1 MVFVSSAVHMGGW
14 NDEYNGFEFLQD
26 AGTIRRTMKTKTFL
40 LFLVILVLSASA
52 EAPEDRGAMG
62 LAQALNRLDVVA
74 SVLHTGAHPDDENSA
89 LLSWLSRGQGARTA
103 YLSITRGD
111 GGQNL
116 LGTELF
122 EDLGVIRTEEL
133 LAARRL
139 DGAQQFFTPNYEFG
153 FSKTAEEGM
162 TKWGHDKILG
172 DFVRVIRQF
181 RPEIIVSRF
190 TGTPADGHGHHQVA
204 GIITQEAFKAAGDPN
219 LYPEYGKPWQAKKLY
234 LNGGRGGQAQAPG
247 PAAGGQGRGQAQAQ
261 APAQGRGQA
270 PAQGR
275 GQGQVQPPAPPQQ
288 GQAPAQAPAQG
299 RGQAQGQPQGQRQG
313 RGQAQGQAQGA
324 EQTPVAGVT
333 INVGEFD
340 LALGRSYSEIAAEGR
355 SLHRSQSQGSAQT
368 KGPSNT
374 SLQLV
379 QKSVN
384 VADNAPLFD
393 GVIYK
398 ISDLAKLDSSI
409 TSDVADLQARITA
422 IRQKVNLVRP
432 AEIVS
437 DLTAALQ
444 QLLRI
449 ESKSTNEQVQFLL
462 KKKEADFQDAARLA
476 AGLVIDVIAADETVI
491 PGQSFNLTVS
501 VINGGPLNLPVPKIA
516 VDLPAGWTAV
526 PQRTTGSLQPG
537 QKLDQIFSV
546 TVPASAEF
554 TQPYWLKQPRQGDRF
569 VWPEGSAANMP
580 FDPPLLD
587 THAQIEYGGATIALD
602 HPAQFR
608 RTDGMLGEQRSLLKV
623 VPALSVRLFPEI
635 AVIPVSGNHKKEF
648 TVTVENQNIAAAET
662 EVGLAIPSGW
672 SVTPASRTLK
682 FTRQGE
688 TATAH
693 FVVTATATAGNF
705 KVQAIA
711 TSANQEFRIGYT
723 AIAYPHIETRYVYA
737 AAESKAEI
745 FDVKS
750 RVTSVGYVEGAG
762 DKIPEALQQLGV
774 KVTKLSSDDLANG
787 DLSRFPAIVLG
798 VRAYGVRDDLVANNK
813 RILDYVSNGG
823 TLVVQYNRN
832 GETQRNPFGPY
843 PFTINDNGR
852 VTNEMAAV
860 KILNPSL
867 RMFNAP
873 NKILPT
879 DFDGWVQER
888 GNYFLSAWDPKYTPI
903 LESADP
909 GEQPQ
914 QGGMVMAKVGKGTY
928 IYTGYGFF
936 RQLPDGVPGAYRLF
950 ANLISIE
957 N

>member
-1 MVFVSSAVHMGGW
+1 
-14 NDEYNGFEFLQD
+14 
-26 AGTIRRTMKTKTFL
+26 MKTKVVL
-40 LFLVILVLSASA
+40 LLLVILVLTATA
-52 EAPEDRGAMG
+52 AQPPEDRGAMG

-139 DGAQQFFTPNYEFG
+139 DGAQQFFTPEYEFG
-153 FSKTAEEGM
+153 FSKTADEGLE
-162 TKWGHDKILG
+162 KWGHDKVLG

-190 TGTPADGHGHHQVA
+190 TGTPADGHGHHQIA
-204 GIITQEAFKAAGDPN
+204 GIITQEAFKAAADPK

-234 LNGGRGGQAQAPG
+234 LNGGGRGGQ
-247 PAAGGQGRGQAQAQ
+247 GQGQGQGQ
-261 APAQGRGQA
+261 AQGRGQA
-270 PAQGR
+270 PGQGQAQGQGQGR
-275 GQGQVQPPAPPQQ
+275 GQVQ
-288 GQAPAQAPAQG
+288 GQAPAQPQPAG
-299 RGQAQGQPQGQRQG
+299 I
-313 RGQAQGQAQGA
+313 
-324 EQTPVAGVT
+324 T

-355 SLHRSQSQGSAQT
+355 SLHRSQSQGAAQN
-368 KGPSNT
+368 KGPSTT

-379 QKSVN
+379 QKSVD
-384 VADNAPLFD
+384 VADTAALFD

-398 ISDLAKLDSSI
+398 IKDLSQLDASI
-409 TSDVADLQARITA
+409 TADVTDLQTRIA
-422 IRQKVNLVRP
+422 SIRQKVNLLHP
-432 AEIVS
+432 AEIVP
-437 DLTAALQ
+437 DLTASL
-444 QLLRI
+444 QLLQRI
-449 ESKSTNEQVQFLL
+449 RGKSTNEQVQFLL
-462 KKKEADFQDAARLA
+462 KQKEADFQEATRLA
-476 AGLVIDVIAADETVI
+476 AGLVLDVIAADETVI
-491 PGQSFNLTVS
+491 PGQTFNLTVS
-501 VINGGPLNLPVPKIA
+501 VINGGPLTLPVPKIA
-516 VDLPAGWTAV
+516 TDLPAGWTATA
-526 PQRTTGSLQPG
+526 QRTTGSLQPG
-537 QKLDQIFSV
+537 QKLDQVFSV
-546 TVPASAEF
+546 TVPANADF

-569 VWPEGSAANMP
+569 VWPQGSAANMP
-580 FDPPLLD
+580 FDPPLLE
-587 THAQIEYGGATIALD
+587 THAEIEYNGGAISMEQ
-602 HPAQFR
+602 PAQFR
-608 RTDGMLGEQRSLLKV
+608 HTDGMLGEQRSLLKV
-623 VPALSVRLFPEI
+623 VPALSVRVSPDI
-635 AVIPVSGNHKKEF
+635 AVIPLVGNHKKEF
-648 TVTVENQNIAAAET
+648 NVTVENQNTTAAET
-662 EVGLAIPSGW
+662 EVRLVIPAGW
-672 SVTPASRTLK
+672 SVEPATRTLR

-688 TATAH
+688 LATAQ
-693 FVVTATATAGNF
+693 FMVTAPATAGNF

-711 TSANQEFRIGYT
+711 KTGNQEFKTGYT
-723 AIAYPHIETRYVYA
+723 PIAYPHIETRYVYS

-745 FDVKS
+745 FDVKAL
-750 RVTSVGYVEGAG
+750 VTSVGYVEGAG

-798 VRAYGVRDDLVANNK
+798 VRAYGVREDLVTYNK

-823 TLVVQYNRN
+823 TLIVQYNRA

-852 VTNEMAAV
+852 VTNEQAPV
-860 KILNPSL
+860 KVLNPAL
-867 RMFNAP
+867 QLFNVP
-873 NKILPT
+873 NRISSS
-879 DFDGWVQER
+879 DFEGWVQER
-888 GNYFLSAWDPKYTPI
+888 GNYFLSSWDPRYTPI

-909 GEQPQ
+909 NEQPQ

-928 IYTGYGFF
+928 VYTGYGFF

>member
-1 MVFVSSAVHMGGW
+1 
-14 NDEYNGFEFLQD
+14 
-26 AGTIRRTMKTKTFL
+26 MKTKVVL
-40 LFLVILVLSASA
+40 LLLVILVLTATA
-52 EAPEDRGAMG
+52 AQPPEDRGAMG

-139 DGAQQFFTPNYEFG
+139 DGAQQFFTPEYEFG
-153 FSKTAEEGM
+153 FSKTADEGLE
-162 TKWGHDKILG
+162 KWGHDKVLG

-190 TGTPADGHGHHQVA
+190 TGTPADGHGHHQIA
-204 GIITQEAFKAAGDPN
+204 GIITQEAFKAAADPK

-234 LNGGRGGQAQAPG
+234 LNGGGRGGQ
-247 PAAGGQGRGQAQAQ
+247 GQGQGQGQ
-261 APAQGRGQA
+261 AQGRGQA
-270 PAQGR
+270 P
-275 GQGQVQPPAPPQQ
+275 GQ
-288 GQAPAQAPAQG
+288 
-299 RGQAQGQPQGQRQG
+299 
-313 RGQAQGQAQGA
+313 GQAQGQAQGRGQVQGQA
-324 EQTPVAGVT
+324 PAQPQPAGIT

-355 SLHRSQSQGSAQT
+355 SLHRSQSQGAAQN
-368 KGPSNT
+368 KGPSTT

-379 QKSVN
+379 QKSVD
-384 VADNAPLFD
+384 VADTAALFD

-398 ISDLAKLDSSI
+398 IKDLSQLDASI
-409 TSDVADLQARITA
+409 TADVTDLQTRIA
-422 IRQKVNLVRP
+422 SIRQKVNLLHP
-432 AEIVS
+432 AEIVP
-437 DLTAALQ
+437 DLTASL
-444 QLLRI
+444 QLLQRI
-449 ESKSTNEQVQFLL
+449 RGKSTNEQVQFLL
-462 KKKEADFQDAARLA
+462 KQKEADFQEATRLA
-476 AGLVIDVIAADETVI
+476 AGLVLDVIAADETVI
-491 PGQSFNLTVS
+491 PGQTFNLTVS
-501 VINGGPLNLPVPKIA
+501 VINGGPLTLPVPKIA
-516 VDLPAGWTAV
+516 TDLPAGWTATA
-526 PQRTTGSLQPG
+526 QRTTGSLQPG
-537 QKLDQIFSV
+537 QKLDQVFSV
-546 TVPASAEF
+546 TVPANADF

-569 VWPEGSAANMP
+569 VWPQGSAANMP
-580 FDPPLLD
+580 FDPPLLE
-587 THAQIEYGGATIALD
+587 THAEIEYNGGAISMEQ
-602 HPAQFR
+602 PAQFR
-608 RTDGMLGEQRSLLKV
+608 HTDGMLGEQRSLLKV
-623 VPALSVRLFPEI
+623 VPALSVRVSPDI
-635 AVIPVSGNHKKEF
+635 AVIPLVGNHKKEF
-648 TVTVENQNIAAAET
+648 NVTVENQNTTAAET
-662 EVGLAIPSGW
+662 EVRLVIPAGW
-672 SVTPASRTLK
+672 SVEPATRTLR

-688 TATAH
+688 LATAQ
-693 FVVTATATAGNF
+693 FMVTAPATAGNF

-711 TSANQEFRIGYT
+711 KTGNQEFKTGYT
-723 AIAYPHIETRYVYA
+723 PIAYPHIETRYVYS

-745 FDVKS
+745 FDVKAL
-750 RVTSVGYVEGAG
+750 VTSVGYVEGAG

-798 VRAYGVRDDLVANNK
+798 VRAYGVREDLVTYNK

-823 TLVVQYNRN
+823 TLIVQYNRA

-852 VTNEMAAV
+852 VTNEQAPV
-860 KILNPSL
+860 KVLNPAL
-867 RMFNAP
+867 QLFNVP
-873 NKILPT
+873 NRISSS
-879 DFDGWVQER
+879 DFEGWVQER
-888 GNYFLSAWDPKYTPI
+888 GNYFLSSWDPRYTPI

-909 GEQPQ
+909 NEQPQ

-928 IYTGYGFF
+928 VYTGYGFF

>member
-1 MVFVSSAVHMGGW
+1 
-14 NDEYNGFEFLQD
+14 
-26 AGTIRRTMKTKTFL
+26 MKTKVVL
-40 LFLVILVLSASA
+40 LLLVILVLTATA
-52 EAPEDRGAMG
+52 AQPPEDRGAMG

-139 DGAQQFFTPNYEFG
+139 DGAQQFFTPEYEFG
-153 FSKTAEEGM
+153 FSKTADEGLE
-162 TKWGHDKILG
+162 KWGHDKVLG

-190 TGTPADGHGHHQVA
+190 TGTPADGHGHHQIA
-204 GIITQEAFKAAGDPN
+204 GIITQEAFKAAADPK

-234 LNGGRGGQAQAPG
+234 LNGGGRGGQ
-247 PAAGGQGRGQAQAQ
+247 GQGQGQGQ
-261 APAQGRGQA
+261 AQGRGQA
-270 PAQGR
+270 P
-275 GQGQVQPPAPPQQ
+275 GQGQAQ
-288 GQAPAQAPAQG
+288 GQAQG
-299 RGQAQGQPQGQRQG
+299 RGQAQGQAAAQPQPPGI
-313 RGQAQGQAQGA
+313 
-324 EQTPVAGVT
+324 T

-355 SLHRSQSQGSAQT
+355 SLHRSQSQGAAQN
-368 KGPSNT
+368 KGPSTT

-379 QKSVN
+379 QKSVD
-384 VADNAPLFD
+384 VADTAALFD

-398 ISDLAKLDSSI
+398 IKDLSQLDASI
-409 TSDVADLQARITA
+409 TADVTDLQTRIA
-422 IRQKVNLVRP
+422 SIRQKVNLLHP
-432 AEIVS
+432 AEIVP
-437 DLTAALQ
+437 DLTASL
-444 QLLRI
+444 QLLQRI
-449 ESKSTNEQVQFLL
+449 RGKSTNEQVQFLL
-462 KKKEADFQDAARLA
+462 KQKEADFQEATRLA
-476 AGLVIDVIAADETVI
+476 AGLVLDVIAADETVI
-491 PGQSFNLTVS
+491 PGQTFNLTVS
-501 VINGGPLNLPVPKIA
+501 VINGGPLTLPVPKIA
-516 VDLPAGWTAV
+516 TDLPAGWTATA
-526 PQRTTGSLQPG
+526 QRTTGSLQPG
-537 QKLDQIFSV
+537 QKLDQVFSV
-546 TVPASAEF
+546 TVPANADF

-569 VWPEGSAANMP
+569 VWPQGSAANMP
-580 FDPPLLD
+580 FDPPLLE
-587 THAQIEYGGATIALD
+587 THAEIEYNGGAISMEQ
-602 HPAQFR
+602 PAQFR
-608 RTDGMLGEQRSLLKV
+608 HTDGMLGEQRSLLKV
-623 VPALSVRLFPEI
+623 VPALSVRVSPDI
-635 AVIPVSGNHKKEF
+635 AVIPLVGNHKKEF
-648 TVTVENQNIAAAET
+648 NVTVENQNTTAAET
-662 EVGLAIPSGW
+662 EVRLVIPAGW
-672 SVTPASRTLK
+672 SVEPATRTLR

-688 TATAH
+688 LATAQ
-693 FVVTATATAGNF
+693 FMVTAPATAGNF

-711 TSANQEFRIGYT
+711 KTGNQEFKTGYT
-723 AIAYPHIETRYVYA
+723 PIAYPHIETRYVYS

-745 FDVKS
+745 FDVKAL
-750 RVTSVGYVEGAG
+750 VTSVGYVEGAG

-798 VRAYGVRDDLVANNK
+798 VRAYGVREDLVTYNK

-823 TLVVQYNRN
+823 TLIVQYNRA

-852 VTNEMAAV
+852 VTNEQAPV
-860 KILNPSL
+860 KVLNPAL
-867 RMFNAP
+867 QLFNVP
-873 NKILPT
+873 NRISSS
-879 DFDGWVQER
+879 DFEGWVQER
-888 GNYFLSAWDPKYTPI
+888 GNYFLSSWDPRYTPI

-909 GEQPQ
+909 NEQPQ

-928 IYTGYGFF
+928 VYTGYGFF

>member
-1 MVFVSSAVHMGGW
+1 
-14 NDEYNGFEFLQD
+14 
-26 AGTIRRTMKTKTFL
+26 MKTKVFVL
-40 LFLVILVLSASA
+40 LLVILVLTGAA
-52 EAPEDRGAMG
+52 AQPPEDRGAMG

-89 LLSWLSRGQGARTA
+89 LLSWLSRGKGARTA

-122 EDLGVIRTEEL
+122 ENLGVIRTEEL

-139 DGAQQFFTPNYEFG
+139 DGAQQFFTPEYEFG
-153 FSKTAEEGM
+153 FSKTADEGLE
-162 TKWGHDKILG
+162 KWGHDKVLG
-172 DFVRVIRQF
+172 DFVRVIREF

-190 TGTPADGHGHHQVA
+190 TGTPADGHGHHQIA
-204 GIITQEAFKAAGDPN
+204 GIITQEAFKAAADPK

-234 LNGGRGGQAQAPG
+234 LNGGGRGGQ
-247 PAAGGQGRGQAQAQ
+247 GQ
-261 APAQGRGQA
+261 
-270 PAQGR
+270 
-275 GQGQVQPPAPPQQ
+275 
-288 GQAPAQAPAQG
+288 
-299 RGQAQGQPQGQRQG
+299 
-313 RGQAQGQAQGA
+313 GQAQGQAQGRGQGPGQA
-324 EQTPVAGVT
+324 QGQAQGRGQAPGQAPGQAQGQAPAQPQAQPGIT

-355 SLHRSQSQGSAQT
+355 SLHRSQSQGAAQN
-368 KGPSNT
+368 KGPNNT

-379 QKSVN
+379 QKSVE
-384 VADNAPLFD
+384 VADTAALFD

-398 ISDLAKLDSSI
+398 IKDLSQLDASI
-409 TSDVADLQARITA
+409 TAEVADLQTRIDS
-422 IRQKVNLVRP
+422 IRQKVNLLHP
-432 AEIVS
+432 AEIVP
-437 DLTAALQ
+437 DLAASL
-444 QLLRI
+444 QLLQRI
-449 ESKSTNEQVQFLL
+449 RGKSTNEQVQFLL
-462 KKKEADFQDAARLA
+462 KQKEADFQEAARLA
-476 AGLVIDVIAADETVI
+476 AGLVLDVIAADETVI
-491 PGQSFNLTVS
+491 PGQTFNLTVS
-501 VINGGPLNLPVPKIA
+501 LINGGPLTLPVPKIA
-516 VDLPAGWTAV
+516 TDLPAGWTAT

-537 QKLDQIFSV
+537 QKLDQVFSV
-546 TVPASAEF
+546 TVAANAEF

-569 VWPEGSAANMP
+569 VWPAGSAATMP
-580 FDPPLLD
+580 FDPPLLQ
-587 THAQIEYGGATIALD
+587 THAEIEYNGTAISIEQ
-602 HPAQFR
+602 PAQFR

-623 VPALSVRLFPEI
+623 VPALSVRVSPDI
-635 AVIPVSGNHKKEF
+635 AVIPLAGNHKKEF
-648 TVTVENQNIAAAET
+648 TVTVENQNTTAAET
-662 EVGLAIPSGW
+662 EVRLLIPAGW
-672 SVTPASRTLK
+672 SVEPATRTLK

-688 TATAH
+688 LATAQ
-693 FVVTATATAGNF
+693 FMVTAPATAGNF

-711 TSANQEFRIGYT
+711 KTGNQEFKTGYT
-723 AIAYPHIETRYVYA
+723 PIAYPHIETRYVYS

-745 FDVKS
+745 FDVKAL
-750 RVTSVGYVEGAG
+750 VTSVGYVEGAG

-798 VRAYGVRDDLVANNK
+798 VRAYGVREDLVTYNK

-823 TLVVQYNRN
+823 TLIVQYNRA
-832 GETQRNPFGPY
+832 GETQRNQFGPY

-852 VTNEMAAV
+852 VTREEAPV
-860 KILNPSL
+860 KILNPAL
-867 RMFNAP
+867 QLFNVP
-873 NKILPT
+873 NRISSS

-888 GNYFLSAWDPKYTPI
+888 GNYFLSAWDPRYTPI

-909 GEQPQ
+909 NEQPQ

-928 IYTGYGFF
+928 VYTGYGFF

>member
-1 MVFVSSAVHMGGW
+1 
-14 NDEYNGFEFLQD
+14 
-26 AGTIRRTMKTKTFL
+26 
-40 LFLVILVLSASA
+40 
-52 EAPEDRGAMG
+52 MG

-139 DGAQQFFTPNYEFG
+139 DGAQQFFTPEYEFG
-153 FSKTAEEGM
+153 FSKTADEGLE
-162 TKWGHDKILG
+162 KWGHDKVLG

-190 TGTPADGHGHHQVA
+190 TGTPADGHGHHQIA
-204 GIITQEAFKAAGDPN
+204 GIITQEAFKAAADPK

-234 LNGGRGGQAQAPG
+234 LNGGGRGGQ
-247 PAAGGQGRGQAQAQ
+247 GQGQGQGQ
-261 APAQGRGQA
+261 AQGRGQA
-270 PAQGR
+270 P
-275 GQGQVQPPAPPQQ
+275 GQGQAQ
-288 GQAPAQAPAQG
+288 GQAQG
-299 RGQAQGQPQGQRQG
+299 RGQAQGQAAAQPQPPGI
-313 RGQAQGQAQGA
+313 
-324 EQTPVAGVT
+324 T

-355 SLHRSQSQGSAQT
+355 SLHRSQSQGAAQN
-368 KGPSNT
+368 KGPSTT

-379 QKSVN
+379 QKSVD
-384 VADNAPLFD
+384 VADTAALFD

-398 ISDLAKLDSSI
+398 IKDLSQLDASI
-409 TSDVADLQARITA
+409 TADVTDLQTRIA
-422 IRQKVNLVRP
+422 SIRQKVNLLHP
-432 AEIVS
+432 AEIVP
-437 DLTAALQ
+437 DLTASL
-444 QLLRI
+444 QLLQRI
-449 ESKSTNEQVQFLL
+449 RGKSTNEQVQFLL
-462 KKKEADFQDAARLA
+462 KQKEADFQEATRLA
-476 AGLVIDVIAADETVI
+476 AGLVLDVIAADETVI
-491 PGQSFNLTVS
+491 PGQTFNLTVS
-501 VINGGPLNLPVPKIA
+501 VINGGPLTLPVPKIA
-516 VDLPAGWTAV
+516 TDLPAGWTATA
-526 PQRTTGSLQPG
+526 QRTTGSLQPG
-537 QKLDQIFSV
+537 QKLDQVFSV
-546 TVPASAEF
+546 TVPANADF

-569 VWPEGSAANMP
+569 VWPQGSAANMP
-580 FDPPLLD
+580 FDPPLLE
-587 THAQIEYGGATIALD
+587 THAEIEYNGGAISMEQ
-602 HPAQFR
+602 PAQFR
-608 RTDGMLGEQRSLLKV
+608 HTDGMLGEQRSLLKV
-623 VPALSVRLFPEI
+623 VPALSVRVSPDI
-635 AVIPVSGNHKKEF
+635 AVIPLVGNHKKEF
-648 TVTVENQNIAAAET
+648 NVTVENQNTTAAET
-662 EVGLAIPSGW
+662 EVRLVIPAGW
-672 SVTPASRTLK
+672 SVEPATRTLR

-688 TATAH
+688 LATAQ
-693 FVVTATATAGNF
+693 FMVTAPATAGNF

-711 TSANQEFRIGYT
+711 KTGNQEFKTGYT
-723 AIAYPHIETRYVYA
+723 PIAYPHIETRYVYS

-745 FDVKS
+745 FDVKAL
-750 RVTSVGYVEGAG
+750 VTSVGYVEGAG

-798 VRAYGVRDDLVANNK
+798 VRAYGVREDLVTYNK

-823 TLVVQYNRN
+823 TLIVQYNRA

-852 VTNEMAAV
+852 VTNEQAPV
-860 KILNPSL
+860 KVLNPAL
-867 RMFNAP
+867 QLFNVP
-873 NKILPT
+873 NRISSS
-879 DFDGWVQER
+879 DFEGWVQER
-888 GNYFLSAWDPKYTPI
+888 GNYFLSSWDPRYTPI

-909 GEQPQ
+909 NEQPQ

-928 IYTGYGFF
+928 VYTGYGFF